1 MLVWAKLSGED
12 LQPSLAILFGMN
24 LMNRKGGQ
32 K

>member
-12 LQPSLAILFGMN
+12 LQPSWAILFGMHQ
-24 LMNRKGGQ
+24 MNPKGGQ